1 MVSVGSWG
9 GIWGEIAACAPTS
22 NSGYDSLKLL
32 EEQSRII
39 AQSQA
44 EQKQQY
50 EVITK
55 LHARIEELEH
65 MET

>member
-39 AQSQA
+39 A
-44 EQKQQY
+44 
-50 EVITK
+50 
-55 LHARIEELEH
+55 
-65 MET
+65 